1 MTRIVV
7 SGCNGKMGH
16 EIVSIV
22 SEASDCQVVAGIDIH
37 TTGNE
42 EFPVF
47 SKAEDVSVD
56 ADVLVDF
63 SHPSALSSL
72 LVFGK
77 TRKLPLVLCTTA
89 VSYTHLDV
97 YKRQAFYRA
106 QIVVM

>member
-72 LVFGK
+72 CLGK
-77 TRKLPLVLCTTA
+77 PGNCHLCSA
-89 VSYTHLDV
+89 Q
-97 YKRQAFYRA
+97 QATVRLRWKN
-106 QIVVM
+106 

>member
-7 SGCNGKMGH
+7 SGCNGKMGR

-22 SEASDCQVVAGIDIH
+22 SEGSSDCQVVAGIDIH

-56 ADVLVDF
+56 ADVLGGFFPSLCPIF
-63 SHPSALSSL
+63 SVGVWENPKTATCALHNRLQQGSGGRIERGLS
-72 LVFGK
+72 
-77 TRKLPLVLCTTA
+77 
-89 VSYTHLDV
+89 
-97 YKRQAFYRA
+97 
-106 QIVVM
+106 